1 MKRYIAFLLALVM
14 LCLVGC
20 GKKTAAVEMDVESV
34 YEEMEDVLPE
44 MVIMDEKTMLNFCG
58 IKEEY
63 CQNVVVAV
71 CADGLR
77 ADEIWLIEAADED
90 ALENLQDLAEGRLE
104 RKGEESITYSPEQYE
119 VVQDAEVLTAGNY
132 LAVIVSPDVDDLV
145 EIFEDAAN

>member
-1 MKRYIAFLLALVM
+1 MKRYIAFLLAALM
-14 LCLVGC
+14 LCLAGC
-20 GKKTAAVEMDVESV
+20 GNKAASVEMDVESV
-34 YEEMEDVLPE
+34 YEEMEGTLPE

-58 IKEEY
+58 IEAEM
-63 CQNVVVAV
+63 CNQVVVAV

-90 ALENLQDLAEGRLE
+90 ALETLQDLADGRLL
-104 RKGEESITYSPEQYE
+104 RKGEESVTYSPEQYA
-119 VVQDAEVLTAGNY
+119 VVQEAEVITAGNY